1 MKIIVSSAGQS
12 KFLRISLVDKVLSV
26 GHWWTRTFPN
36 NHQQLLRWST
46 RHYSKF
52 HHQGKKSLKL
62 LVALFLLINTLW
74 LVEDLYL
81 SGMLPQLSLHFQ
93 GSCWVCMVV
102 F

>member
-1 MKIIVSSAGQS
+1 MFVCSNSCLSKI
-12 KFLRISLVDKVLSV
+12 LVAVNHVCFSV